1 MKITFDPQ
9 KIYQFCFDILKGI
22 RLEFNIN
29 SVFFIN

>member
-9 KIYQFCFDILKGI
+9 KIYQFCFDILKG